1 MKILLAHNSYLQ
13 AGGEDV
19 VFDQERQLLERHGH
33 RVITYVRSNREF
45 ANRSGVERAVMLT
58 QIISA
63 GDSKREILQILRAES
78 PDLVHVHNTFLMIS
92 PSIFEACRDANVPVL
107 QTLHNYRL
115 LCPAATFYRDGHVCE
130 ECSGGGLWHSVWH
143 GCYRE
148 SRPTT
153 AAVALML
160 KVHRA
165 RHTWDESV
173 SGYLALTEFARRKFI
188 NSGLPGHKV
197 HVKPNFVFPDPGERT
212 SPGDYAI
219 FAGRLSEEKGV
230 STLLAAWEHL
240 SKTIPLVIVGDGPLR
255 KKLEQEAA
263 ARGLRDVTFR
273 GWLSLRDTRTAIQQ
287 ARFLIIPSV
296 WYEAF
301 ALNIVESFA
310 CGTPVLC
317 SRLGAMEENV
327 ADYRTGLHFTA
338 GDAVDLARKV
348 DWAWSHPARLA
359 AMGREARREY
369 ETRYTAERNYSML
382 MKIYQQTVE
391 TYAS

>member
-1 MKILLAHNSYLQ
+1 
-13 AGGEDV
+13 
-19 VFDQERQLLERHGH
+19 
-33 RVITYVRSNREF
+33 
-45 ANRSGVERAVMLT
+45 
-58 QIISA
+58 
-63 GDSKREILQILRAES
+63 
-78 PDLVHVHNTFLMIS
+78 
-92 PSIFEACRDANVPVL
+92 
-107 QTLHNYRL
+107 
-115 LCPAATFYRDGHVCE
+115 VCE

-188 NSGLPGHKV
+188 KSGLPSQKV

-273 GWLSLRDTRTAIQQ
+273 GWLSLRNTRTAIQQ